1 MNFYVCT
8 YQSQQG
14 VLSQLNVAWLKI
26 DPSTI
31 IRNSDFIDSEKIRD
45 KKEAIHKTCLRVIL
59 DGMFLDYI
67 SVWDM
72 SGL

>member
-14 VLSQLNVAWLKI
+14 VLSELNVAWLKI
-26 DPSTI
+26 DPSTT
-31 IRNSDFIDSEKIRD
+31 IRNSDFIYSEKIRD
-45 KKEAIHKTCLRVIL
+45 KKEAIHKPCLRVIL
-59 DGMFLDYI
+59 DVMFLDYI
-67 SVWDM
+67 SAWDM